1 MQFQHMKMAII
12 AGWVLI
18 LAAIAAPL
26 TVASATGW
34 LLVVGV
40 VLLPVMMRF
49 RAQMTAHRVSGDGAP
64 RRDRF
69 QI

>member
-49 RAQMTAHRVSGDGAP
+49 RAQNTAHRVSGDYAP
-64 RRDRF
+64 RRDRI